1 MIAGWE
7 SWVCPIRGT
16 NLTYAMN
23 HEGGKSVRVIVSV
36 VSLTFADKARFI
48 DLFQLKIKER

>member
-1 MIAGWE
+1 M
-7 SWVCPIRGT
+7 CPIRGT